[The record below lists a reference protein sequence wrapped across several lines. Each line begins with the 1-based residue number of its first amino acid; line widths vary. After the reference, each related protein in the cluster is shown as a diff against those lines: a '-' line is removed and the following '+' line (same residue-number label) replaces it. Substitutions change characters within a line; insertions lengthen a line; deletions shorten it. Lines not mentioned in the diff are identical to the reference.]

1 MPKKGEKLTEAQLEA
16 LARARQRALEV
27 RQEKAQ
33 LKRDEKEL
41 SQLEKEEKK
50 QTVKKRL
57 ASIKQ
62 PEPEPEPEETEEVEE
77 IVEKPVRRKGVLKK
91 APAKKKVVYVEESS
105 ESEEEQ
111 PVVIKRKP
119 KVKTHVISDED
130 RQRIIAEHQEEL
142 DRQEYLAQAE
152 AIKQQQQRQ
161 PRLRTNLFGPF

>member
-41 SQLEKEEKK
+41 NNLEKEEKK

-62 PEPEPEPEETEEVEE
+62 PA
-77 IVEKPVRRKGVLKK
+77 R
-91 APAKKKVVYVEESS
+91 S
-105 ESEEEQ
+105 
-111 PVVIKRKP
+111 
-119 KVKTHVISDED
+119 
-130 RQRIIAEHQEEL
+130 
-142 DRQEYLAQAE
+142 
-152 AIKQQQQRQ
+152 
-161 PRLRTNLFGPF
+161 